1 MIIPSVKEFIDG
13 FTEFQ
18 KREDGHVMY
27 QVASSI
33 VKDLWNNPSEMAQ
46 SLGMILL
53 GWNESF
59 YKDGFF
65 DFHEFE
71 ISIAKDWQQ
80 LNSFRARNI
89 RSYTTNDDEGI
100 RNIFEDFLDA
110 LKSVEGK
117 KPASYSPVVVSRAL
131 HVFAPQFF
139 PMWDSKIAK
148 AYHCSYTSKP
158 AEKYLSFIMQCQT
171 MAEELQSRID
181 LRSQGKSFLK
191 LLDEFNYSK
200 FTKEWV

>member
-1 MIIPSVKEFIDG
+1 MIIPTVKEFING

-18 KREDGHVMY
+18 KREDSHAMY
-27 QVASSI
+27 NMATSL
-33 VKDLWNNPSEMAQ
+33 VKELWNNPSEMAA
-46 SLGMILL
+46 SMGMVLL

-71 ISIAKDWQQ
+71 ICIEKDWQQ
-80 LNSFRARNI
+80 LNSFKARNI
-89 RSYTTNDDEGI
+89 RSYILKDDAGITNM
-100 RNIFEDFLDA
+100 FEDFMDA
-110 LKSVEGK
+110 LKSVEEK
-117 KPASYSPVVVSRAL
+117 KAASYSPVVVSRAL

-139 PMWDSKIAK
+139 PMWDAKIAK
-148 AYHCSYTSKP
+148 AYHCNYTNKP

-171 MAEELQSRID
+171 LAEELQSKIN
-181 LRSQGKSFLK
+181 LKSQGKSFLK
-191 LLDEFNYSK
+191 LLDEFNYAK